1 MMVIKAVALFSTNEG
16 DEKCMP
22 DFGRKQQDHLE
33 DLAIEGTT
41 LKLRYTNIVKGC
53 RVDSV
58 AQNRDER
65 LAVLNVVMT
74 FRLKKKKKA
83 GNS

>member
-1 MMVIKAVALFSTNEG
+1 MVIKAVALFSTNVG

-41 LKLRYTNIVKGC
+41 LKLMLHKHSQRMSSGFSGSK
-53 RVDSV
+53 
-58 AQNRDER
+58 
-65 LAVLNVVMT
+65 
-74 FRLKKKKKA
+74 
-83 GNS
+83 